1 MDTATPTGKGTAT
14 ASLKE
19 LVQIAALPASAAD
32 SVEITGSDPVF
43 PTRYKIVAPGAAVI
57 AATGL
62 AAAELWKLKT
72 GRQQRVRVEG
82 RTAAAAMR
90 GARYLKIN
98 GERPPED
105 PEKITGFYQLKDGR
119 WMYLHCN
126 FFNLRDINLKIA
138 GAPPIKAEVE
148 KAASK
153 WDGLELENAI
163 VEAGGCACL
172 VRSEEEWLK
181 LPQMHTVAKLPLLEI
196 IKIGDA
202 PPQPLPK
209 GDRPLAN
216 VRVLDLTRVL
226 AGPTCAR
233 TLAEHG
239 ADVLR
244 VTREDLADMGTTDF
258 DTGVGKLCT
267 HIDLRNPAEEA
278 KLRELISTCDVF
290 SQSYRPG
297 TLARRGFSPEALAEM
312 RPGIVYVT
320 LSAWGHEGPWAK
332 RRGYDT
338 IVQSANGMAYKP
350 NNERP
355 AFLPVSEQDYV
366 AGYLLAYGSM
376 IALARRAQ
384 EGGSW
389 FVRCSLAGAGHWI
402 RGHGLMEPAEYGA
415 AKQLTAEEVNAWT
428 VEHDSPIGRVTNLAP
443 VAQMSE
449 TPARWARPAVPRG
462 YHKPEWPARS

>member
-1 MDTATPTGKGTAT
+1 MNSPYSNAHRTPAQ
-14 ASLKE
+14 SLEE
-19 LVQIAALPASAAD
+19 LVKIAGLPASAAQHA
-32 SVEITGSDPVF
+32 EITGDDPLF
-43 PTRYKIVAPGAAVI
+43 KTRYRIVAPGAAVI

-62 AAAELWKLKT
+62 AAAELWRIKT
-72 GRQQRVRVEG
+72 GRQQHVRVDG
-82 RTAAAAMR
+82 RMAGAAMR
-90 GARYLKIN
+90 AARWLKIN
-98 GERPPED
+98 GTHPPED
-105 PEKITGFYQLKDGR
+105 PEKVSGFYQLKDGR

-126 FFNLRDINLKIA
+126 FWNLRDVNLRVV
-138 GAPPIKAEVE
+138 GAPPVKAEVE
-148 KAASK
+148 KAVAK
-153 WDGLELENAI
+153 WDGIELENAI

-172 VRSEEEWLK
+172 VRSEEEWIA
-181 LPQMHTVAKLPLLEI
+181 LPQMHAVAKMPLLEI

-202 PPQPLPK
+202 PPRPLPQ

-267 HIDLRNPAEEA
+267 HIDLRNPAEDA
-278 KLRELISTCDVF
+278 KLRELIKTCDVF

-297 TLARRGFSPEALAEM
+297 TLAGRGYSPEALAEM

-320 LSAWGHEGPWAK
+320 LSAWGHEGPWSK

-338 IVQSANGMAYKP
+338 IVQSANGMAWKP
-350 NNERP
+350 HNDRP

-366 AGYLLAYGSM
+366 SGYLLAYGAM
-376 IALARRAQ
+376 VVLARRAT

-402 RGHGLMEPAEYGA
+402 RNHGLVEPAQFNA
-415 AKQLTAEEVNAWT
+415 AKTLTEAEVNGWM
-428 VEHDSPIGRVTNLAP
+428 VEHQSPIGRVANLAP
-443 VAQMSE
+443 VPQMSE

-462 YHKPEWPARS
+462 HNKPEWPAFS